1 MIDSFLKYLKYERRY
16 SNHTITSYH
25 SDLSQFTAFLKSNFQ
40 TDDLKEANHGILRAW
55 LVDLSEQQIQST
67 SINRK
72 IATLRS
78 FYKYL
83 LKYDHISQDPTWKL
97 KTLKTPR
104 KIPHFVDEGE
114 MNTLLDNREVEDTHQ
129 YQREALI
136 IEMLY
141 GTGMRL
147 SELINIK
154 HADINVHQQTIKVL
168 GKRNKER
175 IIPFSKKLHQV
186 IEQYIQLKKR
196 EIAATDHDYL
206 LVTDAG
212 KQLYPMFVQRL
223 TKRYF
228 TNTNVDKKSPHV
240 LRHTYA
246 THLLN
251 NGAELNAVKEL
262 LGHSSLAAT
271 QVYTHNSME
280 KLKKVFDQAHPKAQ

>member
-1 MIDSFLKYLKYERRY
+1 MIASFLKYLEYERRY
-16 SNHTITSYH
+16 SNHTITSYRN
-25 SDLSQFTAFLKSNFQ
+25 DLQQFLSFLISNFQ
-40 TDDLKEANHGILRAW
+40 TENFQEANHGILRAW
-55 LVDLSEQQIQST
+55 LVDLSEKEIQAT

-72 IATLRS
+72 IAALRS

-83 LKYDHISQDPTWKL
+83 LKHGHIAKDPTWKL

-114 MNTLLDNREVEDTHQ
+114 MNVLLDNTTKEDTHEFC
-129 YQREALI
+129 RENLI

-141 GTGMRL
+141 GTGIRL

-154 HADINVHQQTIKVL
+154 HRDINIHQQTIKVL

-175 IIPFSKKLHQV
+175 IIPFSTNLHGV
-186 IEQYIQLKKR
+186 IEGYIRMKKR
-196 EIAATDHDYL
+196 EIVQADHDYL
-206 LVTDAG
+206 IVTNAG
-212 KQLYPMFVQRL
+212 KKLYPMFVQRL
-223 TKRYF
+223 TKNYF
-228 TNTNVDKKSPHV
+228 KNTNVDKKSPHV
-240 LRHTYA
+240 LRHTFA
-246 THLLN
+246 THMLN

-280 KLKKVFDQAHPKAQ
+280 KLKKVFDQAHPKA

>member
-1 MIDSFLKYLKYERRY
+1 MIKSFLKYLEYERRY
-16 SNHTITSYH
+16 SSHTITSYEN
-25 SDLSQFTAFLKSNFQ
+25 DLLQFQSFLKKNFQ
-40 TDDLKEANHGILRAW
+40 TENLKEANHGILRAW
-55 LVDLSEQQIQST
+55 LVDLSEEKIQPT

-72 IATLRS
+72 IAALRS

-83 LKYDHISQDPTWKL
+83 LKHDHITQDPTWKL

-104 KIPHFVDEGE
+104 KIPHFVDESE
-114 MNTLLDNREVEDTHQ
+114 MNTLLDNRVSEDSHSS
-129 YQREALI
+129 QREVLI
-136 IEMLY
+136 IEILY

-154 HADINVHQQTIKVL
+154 HGDINTHQQTIKVL

-175 IIPFSKKLHQV
+175 IIPFSQNLHQV
-186 IEQYIQLKKR
+186 IEKYIRMKKR
-196 EIAATDHDYL
+196 EIAAPSHDYL
-206 LVTDAG
+206 LVTDTG

-223 TKRYF
+223 TKNYF
-228 TNTNVDKKSPHV
+228 KNTNVDKKSPHI

-280 KLKKVFDQAHPKAQ
+280 KLKKVFDQAHPKA

>member
-1 MIDSFLKYLKYERRY
+1 MITSFLKYLEYERRY
-16 SNHTITSYH
+16 SIHTVTSYQN
-25 SDLSQFTAFLKSNFQ
+25 DLHQFRSFLISNFQ
-40 TDDLKEANHGILRAW
+40 TEDLKEANHGILRAW
-55 LVDLSEQQIQST
+55 LVELSEQKIQPT

-72 IATLRS
+72 IAALRS

-83 LKYDHISQDPTWKL
+83 LKHDHISKDPTWKL

-104 KIPHFVDEGE
+104 KIPHFIDQSE
-114 MNTLLDNREVEDTHQ
+114 MNELLDNRIVEDSHA
-129 YQREALI
+129 YYREVLI
-136 IEMLY
+136 IELLY
-141 GTGMRL
+141 GTGIRL

-154 HADINVHQQTIKVL
+154 QGDINIHQQTIKVL

-175 IIPFSKKLHQV
+175 IIPFSQNLHKV
-186 IEQYIQLKKR
+186 IEEYIKMKKR
-196 EIAATDHDYL
+196 EISATDHDYL

-212 KQLYPMFVQRL
+212 KKLYPMFVQRL

-228 TNTNVDKKSPHV
+228 SETNVDKKSPHI

-246 THLLN
+246 THMLN

-271 QVYTHNSME
+271 QVYTHNSMG
-280 KLKKVFDQAHPKAQ
+280 KLKKVFDQAHPKA

>member
-1 MIDSFLKYLKYERRY
+1 MIDSFLKYLEYERRY
-16 SNHTITSYH
+16 SSHTITSYH
-25 SDLSQFTAFLKSNFQ
+25 SDLSQFHSFLKSNFQ
-40 TDDLKEANHGILRAW
+40 TDDLKEANHGIIRAW
-55 LVDLSEQQIQST
+55 LVDLSEQEIQST

-114 MNTLLDNREVEDTHQ
+114 MNALLDNRTVEDSHQ

-154 HADINVHQQTIKVL
+154 HADINIHQQTIKVL

-175 IIPFSKKLHQV
+175 IIPFSKNLHQV

-196 EIAATDHDYL
+196 EIVATDHDYL
-206 LVTDAG
+206 LVTDTG

-228 TNTNVDKKSPHV
+228 ANTNVDKKSPHV